1 MNTSRMN
8 VRGAV
13 TLMLACGIGAGA
25 GLSSMVVGAASDTD
39 SATRPP
45 AAPTQEAVPNEPGRE
60 PGSRR
65 HLDRS
70 GRRQVCKASFY
81 ADTYA
86 GKKMADGTPMRLYSN
101 NAASVSLPLGTTARV
116 KNLETG
122 KTAFVTIRDRG
133 PYVKGRIIDLSP
145 VTAHLIGI
153 RRRQGI
159 ALVEVIPISFPAG
172 RS

>member
-45 AAPTQEAVPNEPGRE
+45 AAPTQESVPNEPGRE

-70 GRRQVCKASFY
+70 GRRQVGKASFY

-101 NAASVSLPLGTTARV
+101 NAAS
-116 KNLETG
+116 
-122 KTAFVTIRDRG
+122 DRG